1 MNKKTLG
8 ILELENRPIS
18 HLGALCAPETH
29 QFPIRRL
36 TVEGANVAR
45 LIAGDPSLKDAYVSG
60 ARELEREGVSAIT
73 TNCGFSSLHQA
84 EVAAAVS
91 VPVVLSSLALVP
103 LAAKSMPSGRKVG
116 VLTYDSTKLA
126 EHHFNAAGWSS
137 KEIDVVIRGIEG
149 SLTWQRLADA
159 CPDAPPDVI
168 ISDVLAGVKSL
179 LKAEPT
185 VGALVLEC
193 AGFTLAAETVR
204 QEIGLFVADFVTLAK
219 VLIEVSPPREV

>member
-1 MNKKTLG
+1 MNQKTLG
-8 ILELENRPIS
+8 ILELENRPIG
-18 HLGALCAPETH
+18 HPGALCASETH
-29 QFPIRRL
+29 QFPIKRL

-45 LIAGDPSLKDAYVSG
+45 LVAGDRSLKDAYVSG
-60 ARELEREGVSAIT
+60 ARKLEREGVSAIT

-103 LAAKSMPSGRKVG
+103 LAAKTMPSGRKVG
-116 VLTYDSTKLA
+116 ILTYDSTKLA
-126 EHHFNAAGWSS
+126 EHHINAAGWSS
-137 KEIDVVIRGIEG
+137 KEIDVAIGGIEG
-149 SLTWQRLADA
+149 SQTWRRLADP
-159 CPDAPPDVI
+159 CPDAAPDLI
-168 ISDVLAGVKSL
+168 IADVLAGVRSL
-179 LKAEPT
+179 LIAEPT

-204 QEIGLFVADFVTLAK
+204 REIGLFVADFVTLAK

>member
-1 MNKKTLG
+1 MKKKTLG

-18 HLGALCAPETH
+18 HLGALCSPETH
-29 QFPIRRL
+29 QFPIKRL

-45 LIAGDPSLKDAYVSG
+45 LIAGDRSLKDAYVSG
-60 ARELEREGVSAIT
+60 ARKLESERVSAIT

-116 VLTYDSTKLA
+116 ILTYDSTKLA

-137 KEIDVVIRGIEG
+137 KEIDVAIGGIEG
-149 SLTWQRLADA
+149 SLTWQRLADP

-168 ISDVLAGVKSL
+168 TSDVLAGVRSL
-179 LKAEPT
+179 LKVEPA

-204 QEIGLFVADFVTLAK
+204 REIGMFVADFVTLAK